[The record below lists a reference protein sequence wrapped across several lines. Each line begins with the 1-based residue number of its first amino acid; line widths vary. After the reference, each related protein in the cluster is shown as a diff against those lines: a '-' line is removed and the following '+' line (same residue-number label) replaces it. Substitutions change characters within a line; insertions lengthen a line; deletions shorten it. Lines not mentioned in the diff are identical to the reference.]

1 MSSAPRRVP
10 GDLLVHLRRARDHAD
25 RHYREP
31 LDLDVLAGVAGLSKY
46 YFQRMFTTTYGV
58 SPAAYVS
65 RRRVERAQ
73 DLLRSTNLTVTEV
86 CMLVGYTSLG
96 SFSAKFRALVGE
108 TPSAFQ
114 QRYGGKGVPHIP
126 GCYVFMRGLQ
136 ERAIPE
142 KSQGASGN

>member
-1 MSSAPRRVP
+1 MDSSY
-10 GDLLVHLRRARDHAD
+10 AD
-25 RHYREP
+25 
-31 LDLDVLAGVAGLSKY
+31 DLDVAMVAQCAGVSKHH
-46 YFQRMFTTTYGV
+46 FIRSFSAEYGQT
-58 SPAAYVS
+58 PAQYLAH
-65 RRRVERAQ
+65 RRIERAQ
-73 DLLRSTNLTVTEV
+73 DLLRATNLTVTEV

-114 QRYGGKGVPHIP
+114 QRYAGKGVPHIP

-142 KSQGASGN
+142 KSQDASGN